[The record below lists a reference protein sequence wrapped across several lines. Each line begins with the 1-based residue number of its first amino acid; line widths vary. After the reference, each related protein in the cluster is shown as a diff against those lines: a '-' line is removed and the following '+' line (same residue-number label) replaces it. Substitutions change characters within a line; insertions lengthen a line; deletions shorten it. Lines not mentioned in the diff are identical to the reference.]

1 MCDDFFD
8 IGWEEMAIAGALGE
22 TLAEEERERLRL
34 EHEME
39 IEESDCCCQ
48 ECEPCD
54 PADEPFEPPDE
65 DPYP

>member
-34 EHEME
+34 E
-39 IEESDCCCQ
+39 
-48 ECEPCD
+48 
-54 PADEPFEPPDE
+54 
-65 DPYP
+65 